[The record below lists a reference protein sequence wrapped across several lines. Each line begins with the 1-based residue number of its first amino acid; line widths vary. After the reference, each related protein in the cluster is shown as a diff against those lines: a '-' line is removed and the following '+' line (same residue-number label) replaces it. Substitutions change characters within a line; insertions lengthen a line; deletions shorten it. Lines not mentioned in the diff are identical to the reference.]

1 MTPAPGTRSAP
12 GMAAIGIGLLLGL
25 VALAVLVVFR
35 GSFHIVDLVVVAA
48 TASSA
53 FLVRHLGETKEESG
67 TEGGPASPDER
78 TLAEAASK
86 LRDVLSRSI
95 DARMDAAICVAKIAA
110 DSPSEGARLAAL
122 AEELRGKAEAVRADL
137 DSIHRIINYGIPP
150 SASNGG

>member
-1 MTPAPGTRSAP
+1 MPPPGTRSAP

-53 FLVRHLGETKEESG
+53 FLVLHLGDTKEEIG
-67 TEGGPASPDER
+67 ADGGPAGPDAAH
-78 TLAEAASK
+78 LDEAASK
-86 LRDVLSRSI
+86 LRAVLSTAV
-95 DARMDAAICVAKIAA
+95 DARMDAAISVAKIAA

-122 AEELRGKAEAVRADL
+122 AEELREKAEAVRADL
-137 DSIHRIINYGIPP
+137 DSIHRIINYDSPP